1 MSIQLV
7 CGLPGHGKGCLA
19 VDRILKD
26 IALGRRVLCN
36 FPVYARPDG
45 SRELHPKITFF
56 ETWEDIR
63 GEENGRIYLDEA
75 PRWFSSRAY
84 AKNTPEDLEF
94 FAQHRHNGLSLI
106 LICQSPQQ
114 LDVEIR
120 DRLAAYVW
128 YIKRLLGPDPDTDG
142 PTKMEKLIGW
152 NALVR
157 KFVASDFKSAKR
169 FVLKSYNM
177 NLQQFHGWY
186 DTDWIIGGRDGKG
199 TGFGKT
205 NRAGSPANLPVG
217 SAEAVTL
224 SDGSK
229 LTKEQYLAGMQQQ
242 TPGSLWTFAPPVEA
256 VEDTLFRVKG
266 KQADVE
272 TVDGGAAV
280 GGFGSNGSGRGTL
293 ARHANDPSGSPV
305 GGSHKRVFKLVKD
318 A

>member
-1 MSIQLV
+1 MSIQLI

-19 VDRILKD
+19 VDRILFD
-26 IALGRRVLCN
+26 IKLGRRVLCN

-45 SRELHPKITFF
+45 SKELHPKIEFF

-63 GEENGRIYLDEA
+63 GEENGRLYLDEA

-94 FAQHRHNGLSLI
+94 FAQHRHNGLSLT

-142 PTKMEKLIGW
+142 PTRMENIIGW
-152 NALVR
+152 NAVVR
-157 KFVASDFKSAKR
+157 KFTAADFKSAKR
-169 FVLKSYNM
+169 FALKAYNM

-186 DTDWIIGGRDGKG
+186 DTDWVVGARDGKG

-205 NRAGSPANLPVG
+205 NRGGRPAARPGVIADSVRLADG
-217 SAEAVTL
+217 RTLTREA
-224 SDGSK
+224 
-229 LTKEQYLAGMQQQ
+229 YLAGMVQD
-242 TPGSLWTFAPPVEA
+242 TPGGLWRHTVPTASESVEETLFGGGTTDDRKDDRRGAGVGLARFDGGGGASGGGPGGAGSPPVGE
-256 VEDTLFRVKG
+256 
-266 KQADVE
+266 
-272 TVDGGAAV
+272 
-280 GGFGSNGSGRGTL
+280 
-293 ARHANDPSGSPV
+293 P
-305 GGSHKRVFKLVKD
+305 HKPVFKLVR
-318 A
+318 AG

>member
-1 MSIQLV
+1 MSIQLI

-19 VDRILKD
+19 VDRILRD
-26 IALGRRVLCN
+26 IKLGRRVLCN

-45 SRELHPKITFF
+45 TKELHPKITFF

-63 GEENGRIYLDEA
+63 GEENGRLYLDEA
-75 PRWFSSRAY
+75 PRWFSSRSY
-84 AKNTPEDLEF
+84 SKNTPEDLEF

-142 PTKMEKLIGW
+142 PSKIETLIGW
-152 NALVR
+152 NAVVR

-169 FVLKSYNM
+169 FSLKTYNM

-205 NRAGSPANLPVG
+205 ARGARPAAPPARLADAVG
-217 SAEAVTL
+217 L
-224 SDGSK
+224 SDGRK
-229 LTKEQYLAGMQQQ
+229 LTREEYLAGMVQD
-242 TPGSLWTFAPPVEA
+242 TPGGVWRFAVPQEA
-256 VEDTLFRVKG
+256 VEDTLFG
-266 KQADVE
+266 KVAEDAGREDAGGVGGGRLRGFNGGGG
-272 TVDGGAAV
+272 TPGGGPDRTGGAVV
-280 GGFGSNGSGRGTL
+280 G
-293 ARHANDPSGSPV
+293 A
-305 GGSHKRVFKLVKD
+305 SHKRVFKLVKG

>member
-1 MSIQLV
+1 MSIQLI

-26 IALGRRVLCN
+26 INLGRRVLCN

-45 SRELHPKITFF
+45 SKVLHPKITFF

-94 FAQHRHNGLSLI
+94 FAQHRHNGLSLL

-142 PTKMEKLIGW
+142 PTKMETIIGW

-169 FVLKSYNM
+169 FTLKSYNM

-205 NRAGSPANLPVG
+205 NRAGTPASLPAV
-217 SAEAVTL
+217 SAGAVTL
-224 SDGSK
+224 SDGTK
-229 LTKEQYLAGMQQQ
+229 LTKEEYLAGMRQD
-242 TPGSLWTFAPPVEA
+242 TPGSAWRFAPPVEA
-256 VEDTLFRVKG
+256 IEDTLFRVKG
-266 KQADVE
+266 EQADGE
-272 TVDGGAAV
+272 TIDDGAAV
-280 GGFGSNGSGRGTL
+280 GGSGSNGRGRGAF
-293 ARHANDPSGSPV
+293 ARFANDSGGSPL

>member
-1 MSIQLV
+1 MSIQLI

-26 IALGRRVLCN
+26 IKLGRRVLCN

-45 SRELHPKITFF
+45 SRELHPKIVFF

-142 PTKMEKLIGW
+142 PSKIETIVGW
-152 NALVR
+152 NAVVR

-169 FVLKSYNM
+169 FALKTYNM
-177 NLQQFHGWY
+177 NLQQFHAWY
-186 DTDWIIGGRDGKG
+186 DTDWIIGSRDGKG

-205 NRAGSPANLPVG
+205 NRAGSPATPRAVSVGAVQLADGRNLTR
-217 SAEAVTL
+217 E
-224 SDGSK
+224 
-229 LTKEQYLAGMQQQ
+229 EYLAGMVQD
-242 TPGSLWTFAPPVEA
+242 TPGGLWRLAAPVES
-256 VEDTLFRVKG
+256 VEDTLFGGGSNDDREIDGRAAPVG
-266 KQADVE
+266 LSRPNSSGRAFG
-272 TVDGGAAV
+272 GGADRV
-280 GGFGSNGSGRGTL
+280 SS
-293 ARHANDPSGSPV
+293 SPV
-305 GGSHKRVFKLVKD
+305 GRPHQRVFKLVTG